1 MENLILVV
9 KGFFMGIANVI
20 PGVSGGT
27 IAIILGILIIAFP
40 MLGVI
45 AASDILGLSVLLLA
59 IFLLANGVSE
69 VEYNTTRGLINTIL
83 GILMLIISLG
93 LIFNPSIFA
102 FLTALTIYLAGI
114 FLIIIGLIIIVG
126 NRDNKYGFWMGILG
140 IVLGVI
146 YIILGTYINNPLI
159 LGSLIGIWLLVTG
172 VLNLLDNG
180 Y

>member
-1 MENLILVV
+1 MHKQTTIS
-9 KGFFMGIANVI
+9 I
-20 PGVSGGT
+20 
-27 IAIILGILIIAFP
+27 IAIILGIITIAFP
-40 MLGVI
+40 LLGVI
-45 AASDILGLSVLLLA
+45 AAADILGLSVLLLA
-59 IFLLANGVSE
+59 IFLLTNGVSE
-69 VEYNTTRGLINTIL
+69 VEYNTTRGLLNTIL
-83 GILMLIISLG
+83 GIVMLIISLG

-114 FLIIIGLIIIVG
+114 FLIIIGLIVIVG

-146 YIILGTYINNPLI
+146 YIIIGTYINNPFV
-159 LGSLIGIWLLVTG
+159 LGSLIGIWLVVTG

>member
-1 MENLILVV
+1 MHKQTTIS
-9 KGFFMGIANVI
+9 I
-20 PGVSGGT
+20 
-27 IAIILGILIIAFP
+27 IAIILGIIIIAFP

-45 AASDILGLSVLLLA
+45 TAADILGLSVLLLA

-83 GILMLIISLG
+83 GIIMLIISLG

-114 FLIIIGLIIIVG
+114 FLIIIGLIVIVG

-146 YIILGTYINNPLI
+146 YIILGTYIKDPLI

>member
-1 MENLILVV
+1 MHKQTTIS
-9 KGFFMGIANVI
+9 I
-20 PGVSGGT
+20 
-27 IAIILGILIIAFP
+27 IAIILGIITIAFP
-40 MLGVI
+40 IFGVI
-45 AASDILGLSVLLLA
+45 AAADILGLSVLLLS
-59 IFLLANGVSE
+59 IFLLTNGVSE
-69 VEYNTTRGLINTIL
+69 VEYNTTRGLLNTIL
-83 GILMLIISLG
+83 GIVMLIISLG
-93 LIFNPSIFA
+93 LIFNPNIFA

-146 YIILGTYINNPLI
+146 YIIIGTYINNPII

-172 VLNLLDNG
+172 ILNLLDNG

>member
-1 MENLILVV
+1 
-9 KGFFMGIANVI
+9 
-20 PGVSGGT
+20 
-27 IAIILGILIIAFP
+27 

-45 AASDILGLSVLLLA
+45 AAADILGLSVLLLA

-83 GILMLIISLG
+83 GIIMLIISLG

-140 IVLGVI
+140 ILLGVI
-146 YIILGTYINNPLI
+146 YIIIGTYINNPLI
-159 LGSLIGIWLLVTG
+159 LGSLIGIWLLATG
-172 VLNLLDNG
+172 VLNLLNDG
-180 Y
+180 YGY

>member
-1 MENLILVV
+1 MHKQTTIS
-9 KGFFMGIANVI
+9 I
-20 PGVSGGT
+20 

-69 VEYNTTRGLINTIL
+69 VEYNTTKGLINTIL

>member
-1 MENLILVV
+1 MHKQTTIS
-9 KGFFMGIANVI
+9 I
-20 PGVSGGT
+20 
-27 IAIILGILIIAFP
+27 IAIILGIITIAFP
-40 MLGVI
+40 LFGVI

-59 IFLLANGVSE
+59 IFLLTNGVSE
-69 VEYNTTRGLINTIL
+69 VDYNTTRGLLNIIL
-83 GILMLIISLG
+83 GIMMLIISLG

-146 YIILGTYINNPLI
+146 YIILGTYIKNPLV

>member
-1 MENLILVV
+1 LHKQTTIS
-9 KGFFMGIANVI
+9 I
-20 PGVSGGT
+20 
-27 IAIILGILIIAFP
+27 IAIILGIIIIAFP

-83 GILMLIISLG
+83 GIIMLIISLG

-146 YIILGTYINNPLI
+146 YIILGTYIKNPLV

>member
-1 MENLILVV
+1 MHKQTTIS
-9 KGFFMGIANVI
+9 I
-20 PGVSGGT
+20 
-27 IAIILGILIIAFP
+27 IAIILGIIIIAFP

-45 AASDILGLSVLLLA
+45 TAADILGLSVLLLA

-69 VEYNTTRGLINTIL
+69 VEYNATRGLLNTIL
-83 GILMLIISLG
+83 GIVMLIISLG

-146 YIILGTYINNPLI
+146 YIILGTYIKDPLI

-172 VLNLLDNG
+172 ILNLLDNG

>member
-1 MENLILVV
+1 MHKQTTIS
-9 KGFFMGIANVI
+9 I
-20 PGVSGGT
+20 
-27 IAIILGILIIAFP
+27 IAIILGIITIAFP

-45 AASDILGLSVLLLA
+45 AAADILGLSVLLLA

-69 VEYNTTRGLINTIL
+69 VEYNTTRGLLNTIL
-83 GILMLIISLG
+83 GLIMLIISLG

-114 FLIIIGLIIIVG
+114 FLIIIGLIVIVG

-146 YIILGTYINNPLI
+146 YIIIGTYINNPLI
-159 LGSLIGIWLLVTG
+159 LGSLIGIWLLITG
-172 VLNLLDNG
+172 ILNLLDTG

>member
-1 MENLILVV
+1 MHKQTTISI
-9 KGFFMGIANVI
+9 IAL
-20 PGVSGGT
+20 
-27 IAIILGILIIAFP
+27 ILGIIIIAFP

-45 AASDILGLSVLLLA
+45 TAADILGLSVLLLA

-83 GILMLIISLG
+83 GIIMLIISLG

-146 YIILGTYINNPLI
+146 YIILGTYIKNPLV

>member
-1 MENLILVV
+1 MHKQTTIS
-9 KGFFMGIANVI
+9 I
-20 PGVSGGT
+20 

-45 AASDILGLSVLLLA
+45 TAADILGLSVLLLA

>member
-1 MENLILVV
+1 MHKQTTIS
-9 KGFFMGIANVI
+9 I
-20 PGVSGGT
+20 
-27 IAIILGILIIAFP
+27 IAIILGIITIAFP

-59 IFLLANGVSE
+59 IFLLTNGVSE
-69 VEYNTTRGLINTIL
+69 VDYNTTRGLLNIIL
-83 GILMLIISLG
+83 GIVMLIISIG

-146 YIILGTYINNPLI
+146 YIIIGTYINNPII

-172 VLNLLDNG
+172 VLNLLNDG
-180 Y
+180 YY

>member
-1 MENLILVV
+1 MHKQTTLSI
-9 KGFFMGIANVI
+9 
-20 PGVSGGT
+20 
-27 IAIILGILIIAFP
+27 IAIILGIITIAFP

-45 AASDILGLSVLLLA
+45 GAADILGLSVLLLA

-83 GILMLIISLG
+83 GLIMLVISLG

-140 IVLGVI
+140 ILLGVI
-146 YIILGTYINNPLI
+146 YIIIGTYINNPLI
-159 LGSLIGIWLLVTG
+159 LGSLIGIWLVVTG
-172 VLNLLDNG
+172 VLNLLNDG

>member
-1 MENLILVV
+1 MHKQTSIS
-9 KGFFMGIANVI
+9 I
-20 PGVSGGT
+20 
-27 IAIILGILIIAFP
+27 IAIILGIITIAFP

-45 AASDILGLSVLLLA
+45 AAADILGLSVLLLA

-69 VEYNTTRGLINTIL
+69 VDYNTTRGLLNIIL
-83 GILMLIISLG
+83 GIMMLIISLG

-114 FLIIIGLIIIVG
+114 FLIIIGLIVIVG
-126 NRDNKYGFWMGILG
+126 NRDNKYGFWIGIMG

-146 YIILGTYINNPLI
+146 YIIIGTYIKNPII
-159 LGSLIGIWLLVTG
+159 LGLLIGFWLLLTG

>member
-1 MENLILVV
+1 MHKQTTIS
-9 KGFFMGIANVI
+9 I
-20 PGVSGGT
+20 
-27 IAIILGILIIAFP
+27 IAIILGIITIAFP

-45 AASDILGLSVLLLA
+45 AAADILGLSVLLLA

-69 VEYNTTRGLINTIL
+69 VEYNTTRGLLNTIL
-83 GILMLIISLG
+83 GLIMLIISLG

-114 FLIIIGLIIIVG
+114 FLIIIGLIVIVG
-126 NRDNKYGFWMGILG
+126 NRENKYGFWMGILG

-146 YIILGTYINNPLI
+146 YIIIGTYINNPLI
-159 LGSLIGIWLLVTG
+159 LGSLIGVWLLITG
-172 VLNLLDNG
+172 ILNLLDTG

>member
-1 MENLILVV
+1 MHKQTTIS
-9 KGFFMGIANVI
+9 I
-20 PGVSGGT
+20 
-27 IAIILGILIIAFP
+27 IAIILGVITFAFP

-45 AASDILGLSVLLLA
+45 AAADILGLSVLLLA
-59 IFLLANGVSE
+59 IFLLTNGVSE
-69 VEYNTTRGLINTIL
+69 VEYNTTRGLLNTVL
-83 GILMLIISLG
+83 GIVMLIISLG

-114 FLIIIGLIIIVG
+114 FLIIIGLIVIVG
-126 NRDNKYGFWMGILG
+126 NRDNRYGFWMGILG

-146 YIILGTYINNPLI
+146 YIIIGTYINNPII

-172 VLNLLDNG
+172 VLNLLDDG

>member
-1 MENLILVV
+1 MNKQTTIS
-9 KGFFMGIANVI
+9 I
-20 PGVSGGT
+20 
-27 IAIILGILIIAFP
+27 IAIILGIITIAFP

-45 AASDILGLSVLLLA
+45 AAADILGLSVLLLA

-69 VEYNTTRGLINTIL
+69 VEYNTTRGLLNTIL
-83 GILMLIISLG
+83 GLIMLIISLG

-114 FLIIIGLIIIVG
+114 FLIIIGLIVIVG

-146 YIILGTYINNPLI
+146 YIIIGTYINNPLI
-159 LGSLIGIWLLVTG
+159 LGSLIGVWLLITG
-172 VLNLLDNG
+172 ILNLLDTG

>member
-1 MENLILVV
+1 MNKQTTIS
-9 KGFFMGIANVI
+9 I
-20 PGVSGGT
+20 
-27 IAIILGILIIAFP
+27 IAIILGIIIIAFP

-45 AASDILGLSVLLLA
+45 TAADILGLSVLLLA

-83 GILMLIISLG
+83 GIIMLIISLG

-146 YIILGTYINNPLI
+146 YIILGTYIKNPLF

>member
-1 MENLILVV
+1 MHKQTTIS
-9 KGFFMGIANVI
+9 I
-20 PGVSGGT
+20 

-45 AASDILGLSVLLLA
+45 AASDILGLSVLLLS

>member
-1 MENLILVV
+1 MHKQTTLSI
-9 KGFFMGIANVI
+9 
-20 PGVSGGT
+20 
-27 IAIILGILIIAFP
+27 IAIILGIITIAFP

-45 AASDILGLSVLLLA
+45 GAADILGLSVLLLA

-83 GILMLIISLG
+83 GLIMLVISLG

-114 FLIIIGLIIIVG
+114 FLILIGLIIIVG

-140 IVLGVI
+140 ILLGVI
-146 YIILGTYINNPLI
+146 YIIIGTYINNPLI
-159 LGSLIGIWLLVTG
+159 LGSLIGIWLIVTG
-172 VLNLLDNG
+172 ILNLLNDD

>member
-1 MENLILVV
+1 MHKQTTIS
-9 KGFFMGIANVI
+9 I
-20 PGVSGGT
+20 
-27 IAIILGILIIAFP
+27 IAIILGIITIAFP

-45 AASDILGLSVLLLA
+45 AAADILGLSVLLLA

-83 GILMLIISLG
+83 GIIMLIISLG

-140 IVLGVI
+140 IILGVI
-146 YIILGTYINNPLI
+146 YIILGTYIRNPLI
-159 LGSLIGIWLLVTG
+159 LGSLIGIWLLITG
-172 VLNLLDNG
+172 ILNLLDDG
-180 Y
+180 YY

>member
-1 MENLILVV
+1 
-9 KGFFMGIANVI
+9 VI
-20 PGVSGGT
+20 T
-27 IAIILGILIIAFP
+27 IAFP
-40 MLGVI
+40 AFGII

-69 VEYNTTRGLINTIL
+69 IEYNTTKGLLNTIL
-83 GILMLIISLG
+83 GIVMLIVSIG
-93 LIFNPSIFA
+93 LIFNPSIFT

-140 IVLGVI
+140 ILLGVI
-146 YIILGTYINNPLI
+146 YIIIGTYINNSLI

-172 VLNLLDNG
+172 ILNLVDTG

>member
-1 MENLILVV
+1 MHKQTTLSI
-9 KGFFMGIANVI
+9 
-20 PGVSGGT
+20 
-27 IAIILGILIIAFP
+27 IAIILGIITIAFP
-40 MLGVI
+40 MFGVI
-45 AASDILGLSVLLLA
+45 AAADILGLSVLLLA

-83 GILMLIISLG
+83 GIIMLIISLG

-146 YIILGTYINNPLI
+146 YIILGTYIKNPLV

>member
-1 MENLILVV
+1 MHKQTTIS
-9 KGFFMGIANVI
+9 I
-20 PGVSGGT
+20 
-27 IAIILGILIIAFP
+27 IAIILGIIIIAFP

-45 AASDILGLSVLLLA
+45 TAADILGLSVLLLA

-83 GILMLIISLG
+83 GIIMLIISLG

-102 FLTALTIYLAGI
+102 FLTALTIYLAVI

-172 VLNLLDNG
+172 ILNLLDNG

>member
-1 MENLILVV
+1 MHKQTTIS
-9 KGFFMGIANVI
+9 I
-20 PGVSGGT
+20 
-27 IAIILGILIIAFP
+27 IAIILGIIIIAFP

-45 AASDILGLSVLLLA
+45 TAADILGLSVLLLS

-83 GILMLIISLG
+83 GIIMLIISLG

-146 YIILGTYINNPLI
+146 YIILGTYIKNPLV

>member
-1 MENLILVV
+1 MHKQTTIS
-9 KGFFMGIANVI
+9 I
-20 PGVSGGT
+20 

-83 GILMLIISLG
+83 GIIMLIISLG

-102 FLTALTIYLAGI
+102 LLTALTIYLAGI

-146 YIILGTYINNPLI
+146 YIILGTYIKDPLI

>member
-1 MENLILVV
+1 MHKQTTIS
-9 KGFFMGIANVI
+9 I
-20 PGVSGGT
+20 
-27 IAIILGILIIAFP
+27 IAIILGIITIAFP

-45 AASDILGLSVLLLA
+45 AAADILGLSVLLLA

-69 VEYNTTRGLINTIL
+69 VDYNTTRGLLNIIL
-83 GILMLIISLG
+83 GIMMLIISLG

-114 FLIIIGLIIIVG
+114 FLIIIGLIVIVG
-126 NRDNKYGFWMGILG
+126 NRDNKYGFWIGIMG

-146 YIILGTYINNPLI
+146 YIIIGTYIKNPII
-159 LGSLIGIWLLVTG
+159 LGLLIGFWLLLTG

>member
-1 MENLILVV
+1 MHKQTSIS
-9 KGFFMGIANVI
+9 I
-20 PGVSGGT
+20 
-27 IAIILGILIIAFP
+27 IAIILGIITIAFP

-45 AASDILGLSVLLLA
+45 AAADILGLSVLLLA
-59 IFLLANGVSE
+59 IFLLTNGVSE
-69 VEYNTTRGLINTIL
+69 VEYNTTRGLLNTIL
-83 GILMLIISLG
+83 GIVMLIISLG

-126 NRDNKYGFWMGILG
+126 NRDNKYGFWIGIFG

-146 YIILGTYINNPLI
+146 YIIIGTYIRNPII
-159 LGSLIGIWLLVTG
+159 LGSLIGIWLVVTG

>member
-1 MENLILVV
+1 MHKQTTIS
-9 KGFFMGIANVI
+9 I
-20 PGVSGGT
+20 

-45 AASDILGLSVLLLA
+45 AASDILGLSVLLLS

-83 GILMLIISLG
+83 GIIMLIISLG

-172 VLNLLDNG
+172 VLNLFDNG

>member
-1 MENLILVV
+1 MHKQTTIS
-9 KGFFMGIANVI
+9 I
-20 PGVSGGT
+20 
-27 IAIILGILIIAFP
+27 IAIILGIIIIAFP

-45 AASDILGLSVLLLA
+45 AASDILGLSVLLLS

-83 GILMLIISLG
+83 GIIMLIISLG

-146 YIILGTYINNPLI
+146 YIILGTYIKDPLI